1 MVILFILLVAILTV
15 LLITIVPLKYYVN
28 LDVEGKERWEVRLK
42 VSVGGLTFKRE
53 IFHIPNYNSK
63 KKWNWQSLDSISF
76 LKAIRIKKISCYIRY
91 GFDDP
96 FITGIAAGLMWNVVA
111 FTFVI
116 LSLYFDIDSSDLYVD
131 LKPDFSGQKPLE
143 LHLESIMSMRI
154 GHIITAGLFLWRS
167 RFRQKIRRSERKWMD
182 ILLKI

>member
-1 MVILFILLVAILTV
+1 
-15 LLITIVPLKYYVN
+15 VN
-28 LDVEGKERWEVRLK
+28 LDVEEKERWEVRLK
-42 VSVGGLTFKRE
+42 VSVGGLTFKRG
-53 IFHIPNYNSK
+53 IFYIPYNNSK
-63 KKWNWQSLDSISF
+63 KKWNWQSLDLISF
-76 LKAIRIKKISCYIRY
+76 LKEIKIKKISCYVRY
-91 GFDDP
+91 GFHDP
-96 FITGIAAGLMWNVVA
+96 LITGLSAGLMWNIAA

-116 LSLYFDIDSSDLYVD
+116 LSLYYDIDSSEVYVD